1 VLKLKKRIDEVLDA
15 VSGAQAAIENVQ
27 QDEDAMSLM
36 YLSDLEADRAGYH
49 AKVSALNPQH

>member
-1 VLKLKKRIDEVLDA
+1 LSRVLKLKKRIDEVLDA

-49 AKVSALNPQH
+49 AKV